1 MEQLRMQLFDW
12 SDKQQDELSKAF
24 LKSLDKDDPFG
35 LNDEIKMITFKC
47 LDCGKEDE
55 VPEYVVEEFHFDL
68 KEDEEV
74 EVDCPYCNGTMRQ
87 ARKDPSK

>member
-1 MEQLRMQLFDW
+1 MSKNKE
-12 SDKQQDELSKAF
+12 QDELSKAF
-24 LKSLDKDDPFG
+24 LESLDKDDPFG
-35 LNDEIKMITFKC
+35 LTEELKIIIFKC

-74 EVDCPYCNGTMRQ
+74 EVVCPFCSGTMRR
-87 ARKDPSK
+87 ARKKPSE